1 MQGNSAL
8 CCLSDDLLFSVL
20 QRGGPACLGRLRAT
34 SFGLSLRCASAEPRL
49 YHHYLCTAFAALVS
63 QTEECGDA
71 GFSLVKLAVPCLTLV
86 VEIRGETHATQS
98 WVNDEL
104 LPRHK
109 PWDGDIGS
117 IQELFYGVSTVKASS
132 YKEAY
137 KMCARKQVEDA
148 VSKAQMAV
156 NEHDRRRQELA
167 FAVGAVRMEYT
178 HLSKACSR
186 LKAERKAR
194 ERQEILRQAKA
205 REPNAWAPAPVRWA
219 EAGREAKLEAAKDS
233 SWATDAVAATR
244 RAQCA
249 TPPGGGGRASA
260 GGGAAACAGVQEARG
275 SGGKAKGGDGDACA
289 AVAACG
295 TIWHAA
301 PGQSLAALQ
310 KTLTRDADAKKAQLV
325 ATCKELEG
333 VEQESK
339 ILRLELMGL
348 KRQLRKLGGR
358 EEAMAGCASSA
369 TLPRCLPR
377 AACRATLEEASSHGA
392 SDAWGLCM
400 QFP

>member
-1 MQGNSAL
+1 VRAVWAWLGLEA
-8 CCLSDDLLFSVL
+8 CCNAARSDVL
-20 QRGGPACLGRLRAT
+20 PRC
-34 SFGLSLRCASAEPRL
+34 LRCA
-49 YHHYLCTAFAALVS
+49 
-63 QTEECGDA
+63 
-71 GFSLVKLAVPCLTLV
+71 
-86 VEIRGETHATQS
+86 HAQ
-98 WVNDEL
+98 
-104 LPRHK
+104 P
-109 PWDGDIGS
+109 
-117 IQELFYGVSTVKASS
+117 
-132 YKEAY
+132 
-137 KMCARKQVEDA
+137 
-148 VSKAQMAV
+148 
-156 NEHDRRRQELA
+156 
-167 FAVGAVRMEYT
+167 
-178 HLSKACSR
+178 
-186 LKAERKAR
+186 
-194 ERQEILRQAKA
+194 QAKA

-339 ILRLELMGL
+339 ILRLELMVAAPSHPVHGITHARILALCPNPVPQPCAPVLLLDAEINCAPAPGCFAVGREQGL